1 MSRFLKTFFLTILL
15 GNNLSFSSGKE
26 GIEPTILVLETNIL
40 PLNYSPIVLLLFL
53 QFLVCLKLIVLICS
67 N

>member
-53 QFLVCLKLIVLICS
+53 QFLVCLKLIILTCS